1 MKKFYEYDLVGPED
15 EVAPRKYYF
24 RDSVAEEHNRQ
35 FAHSKTPR
43 RLVKVKGGR
52 VVEKPSWW
60 SGKITDGR

>member
-1 MKKFYEYDLVGPED
+1 MKKFYEYDLVGPD

-24 RDSVAEEHNRQ
+24 RDNVAEEHNRQ
-35 FAHSKTPR
+35 FTHSKTPR